1 MCFRF
6 STLFDKEYLIWL
18 IQVNLKNWWVTL
30 WMASAHQYS
39 EKQISSYYQY
49 PLFGWFSS
57 VLSELFIF
65 KKHTHWSEGRR
76 SAAYKYR
83 RLVIS
88 IVDAGTD
95 GHLISIALCN
105 CTRGL
110 RRIFPNEGGL
120 TQLRLRMMTFLGHV
134 SFLSQSFIVQS
145 EFPPFYSS
153 ALQSLPCDTI
163 AEIRPRYIWSESVS

>member
-1 MCFRF
+1 M
-6 STLFDKEYLIWL
+6 
-18 IQVNLKNWWVTL
+18 

-110 RRIFPNEGGL
+110 RRIFPNEGSL

-145 EFPPFYSS
+145 EFPPFYSCCS
-153 ALQSLPCDTI
+153 PIIALRHNSRDKTQIYMKWVSELVVLPACTLV
-163 AEIRPRYIWSESVS
+163 PRCSHLSHPSRHAAWVT